1 MNESMINKHNEISL
15 PMLFSLLWREK
26 ITIAIIT
33 CIVTILSAI
42 YIFFQPNIYRSQVL
56 LSPSNVEG
64 SGMSA
69 MASQLGG
76 LASIAGIN
84 LGGGGD
90 NSTQVTMATLES
102 RLFITSFV
110 KKHDLLIPLLAGTG
124 FNRETGETI
133 IDNNIYDDGVWT
145 LNKVNRKP
153 NEWDVY
159 YQFSDILT
167 VASNPKSGLVDISI
181 DFVNPSLAKEWL
193 ELYIE
198 DINIW
203 MKEKSIEDAKN
214 NISYLN
220 KKLNEITMVD
230 MQSVFYGL
238 IEEQT
243 KKLML
248 AEVQEQYAFKIIDPP
263 LESKNIYKPK
273 RKIVL
278 AISFLLGSVLA
289 IFIVLIKYYLV
300 NSYRVYREKD
310 ND

>member
-1 MNESMINKHNEISL
+1 MINKKNEISL

-26 ITIAIIT
+26 IIIAIIT
-33 CIVTILSAI
+33 LIVTVLSAI
-42 YIFFQPNIYRSQVL
+42 YLYFQPNIYRSQVL

-84 LGGGGD
+84 LDGGD

-110 KKHDLLIPLLAGTG
+110 KKHDLLIPLLAGSG
-124 FNRETGETI
+124 FNRETGDVE
-133 IDNNIYDDGVWT
+133 IDKEIYNDGVWV
-145 LNKVNRKP
+145 LNKINRNP
-153 NEWDVY
+153 NDWDIY

-167 VASNPKSGLVDISI
+167 VANNPKSGLVDISI
-181 DFVNPSLAKEWL
+181 DFVSPSLAKEWL
-193 ELYIE
+193 ELFIE

-203 MKEKSIEDAKN
+203 MKEKAIEDAKN

-220 KKLNEITMVD
+220 EKLTEITMVD

-278 AISFLLGSVLA
+278 TISFLLGGSLA

-300 NSYRVYREKD
+300 NSYRVYRESD

>member
-1 MNESMINKHNEISL
+1 MNKSMINKKNEISL

-26 ITIAIIT
+26 IIIAIIT
-33 CIVTILSAI
+33 LIVTVLSAI
-42 YIFFQPNIYRSQVL
+42 YLYFQPNIYRSQVL

-84 LGGGGD
+84 LDSGD

-110 KKHDLLIPLLAGTG
+110 KKHDLLIPLLAGGG
-124 FNRETGETI
+124 FNRETGEVE
-133 IDNNIYDDGVWT
+133 IDKEIYNDGVWV
-145 LNKVNRKP
+145 LNKINRNP
-153 NEWDVY
+153 NDWDIY

-167 VASNPKSGLVDISI
+167 VANNPKSGLVDISI
-181 DFVNPSLAKEWL
+181 DFVSPSLAKEWL
-193 ELYIE
+193 ELFIE

-203 MKEKSIEDAKN
+203 MKEKAIEDAKN

-220 KKLNEITMVD
+220 EKLTEITMVD

-278 AISFLLGSVLA
+278 AISFLLGGSLA

-300 NSYRVYREKD
+300 NSYRVYRESD